1 MIWVILIILFVVFV
15 IFSLVSIQEKLDAM
29 MRHLG
34 MKEKEILLTDSQIEE
49 ILNEEKT
56 NQVVNEVFDE
66 SRNNSSNK

>member
-34 MKEKEILLTDSQIEE
+34 MKEKRNS
-49 ILNEEKT
+49 
-56 NQVVNEVFDE
+56 FDGF
-66 SRNNSSNK
+66 SN